1 MTYLMQRSQIFI
13 RPNPNVPFHNELD
26 HTWLDRMKDATKE
39 FTNDCEIT
47 WGYEGDNILRYT
59 FHLPGYEE
67 YAKMTDCLY
76 DKGQVKE
83 VFKDAMRHTK
93 TNGIAFAMPSW
104 WTNKVNDNGVY
115 VKEWYT
121 NKKTFPEGKFLEE
134 VKATLE
140 DRLFA
145 LKTYMSLKDCIMNCA
160 IYDYTHSIKHSYFLY
175 LKRDAE
181 TEKDIDVIRQN
192 ASKNFAFKKAHNAEN
207 GIQYVIGLTNT
218 SCFENHD
225 FGDIPAGVFDSGF
238 TDLTIPIR
246 YK

>member
-1 MTYLMQRSQIFI
+1 
-13 RPNPNVPFHNELD
+13 
-26 HTWLDRMKDATKE
+26 
-39 FTNDCEIT
+39 
-47 WGYEGDNILRYT
+47 
-59 FHLPGYEE
+59 
-67 YAKMTDCLY
+67 
-76 DKGQVKE
+76 
-83 VFKDAMRHTK
+83 
-93 TNGIAFAMPSW
+93 
-104 WTNKVNDNGVY
+104 
-115 VKEWYT
+115 
-121 NKKTFPEGKFLEE
+121 
-134 VKATLE
+134 
-140 DRLFA
+140 
-145 LKTYMSLKDCIMNCA
+145 MNCA